1 MAWSVGRATWVA
13 ALSDPEIAQQVG
25 TRTFDRGVGYAA
37 EARVRSIATRPD
49 GLMLLGTIEGSG
61 SETYQTI
68 IEARPHPKG
77 RSHLWSGRC
86 SCPVGTDCKHTV
98 ALLLVARDIANGI
111 VPERPRSSVEGDG
124 DGEGERDG
132 PDHGAAAVPGQG
144 VTGERSGLRE
154 VHWAEL
160 LGHVKPRPAPS
171 SAEARPRPEPRGDL
185 MPAGLFVDTIYRDS
199 RGARGSRAA
208 GRPGGLP
215 EPGYGLRP
223 TRRTRAG
230 ARHRTLSW
238 HDAQPQWRAGIR
250 LLPEHE
256 RILSRIHDATRQGS
270 GSTTYFTPVPPIALD
285 ASPDIWPLLIEALDA
300 GVEIMPGE
308 GVVGPVRVAR
318 EPATLTLSVLRAD
331 DGSGDLV
338 LRVLTEGL
346 PDVEGEILH
355 LGDPVHGIAVAGDD
369 GSLTLVP
376 LDQDL
381 ELGADAL
388 VQALVGMRVPAAERA
403 RFLGSTVPGLRQR
416 VRVRSQVPL
425 PAPEPDRA
433 ETRDTGQGLD
443 PGLGTASWLQPQV
456 TVHVKVGSDV
466 PGEVRL
472 DLGYAYDGT
481 PRPFT
486 TQRFGGVLGG
496 RDRDAELEALR
507 AASSLAELPGAT
519 RGDRDGPYALVPRL
533 VLGGLAA
540 AMFVPDVLPALEA
553 DPHVTVEID
562 GELPDYEEVTSAPI
576 VHLGAVDRSAAGLA
590 LADPERDDAEWGD
603 GESDNTEWDNT
614 EWGSGL
620 PGVPT
625 PREGGRPA
633 SGPAG
638 AAGSVESGDWFDLH
652 VTIEVEGE
660 EVPFEPLFG
669 ALARGEEVMF
679 LDSGSWFRLDRPEL
693 HRLRALID
701 EARELADP
709 ESGGLRL
716 SAHHADLWDELVA
729 LGVVDEQSARWA
741 ANVEALGSLDE
752 GTVAEVPPDL
762 RATLRPYQLDGFR
775 WLARLW
781 DAHIGGILADD
792 MGLGKTMQVIATIA
806 RAHDRGEVGGAGV
819 PVLVL
824 SPTIVVGSW
833 LGELA
838 TFAPHLPVVAVTAT
852 ERKRGV
858 PLAAA
863 IAGAEVVV
871 TSYAVLR
878 LDDAAF
884 HSVRWAGVVLDEA
897 QFVKNR
903 QAKTHVAVRRLGAPF
918 TIAVTGTPLENSL
931 MDLWSLLSLTAPG
944 LYPRPDVFTK
954 NYRKPIESGE
964 RPELL
969 DLLRRRIRP
978 LMLRRTKEQVALDLP
993 SKQIQVVPLEPH
1005 PVHRNIYDRH
1015 LQRERQR
1022 VLGLLED
1029 PESNRVAILAALTR
1043 LRQLALDPALV
1054 DPAHADKATPA
1065 KVDFLVDQ
1073 LRELAAEGHRAL
1085 VFSQFTGFLRGVEAA
1100 LARAGLHTAYLD
1112 GSTTDRQAVVDDFR
1126 QGDAVAFLISLKAGG
1141 FGLTLTE
1148 ADYVFVLDPWW
1159 NPAAEAQAIDRAHR
1173 IGQSRPVTVYRLVSS
1188 GTMEE
1193 KVVALQERK
1202 RDLFQR
1208 VVDDGG
1214 SLSGAIT
1221 SDDVRDLL
1229 GLG

>member
-1 MAWSVGRATWVA
+1 MAWSVGRASWVA
-13 ALSDPEIAQQVG
+13 ALTDPEIAQQVG

-37 EARVRSIATRPD
+37 EARVRSIASRPD

-111 VPERPRSSVEGDG
+111 EPRRPSAPGDDDALAAG
-124 DGEGERDG
+124 
-132 PDHGAAAVPGQG
+132 GAPGSPALPLTGQG
-144 VTGERSGLRE
+144 PRLGE
-154 VHWAEL
+154 VHWTEV
-160 LGHVKPRPAPS
+160 LGHVKPRPAPTS
-171 SAEARPRPEPRGDL
+171 PEARARPEPRGDL
-185 MPAGLFVDTIYRDS
+185 MPAGLFVDTIYREP
-199 RGARGSRAA
+199 RGGRGPGTARAT
-208 GRPGGLP
+208 GRSSGLAGLP
-215 EPGYGLRP
+215 VPGYGLRP
-223 TRRTRAG
+223 TRWTRAG
-230 ARHRTLSW
+230 AWHRTLSW
-238 HDAQPQWRAGIR
+238 HDALPQWRAGIR

-256 RILSRIHDATRQGS
+256 RILSRIHDATRHGS
-270 GSTTYFTPVPPIALD
+270 GSTTYFTPVPPISLD

-308 GVVGPVRVAR
+308 GVVGPVHVAR
-318 EPATLTLSVLRAD
+318 EPATLTLAVLRAD

-338 LRVLTEGL
+338 LRVVTEGL
-346 PDVEGEILH
+346 PDVQGEVLH

-381 ELGADAL
+381 ELGSEAL

-403 RFLGSTVPGLRQR
+403 RFLGGAVPGLRQR

-425 PAPEPDRA
+425 PAPEPGAGPAHGVGPPAGLWEGAD
-433 ETRDTGQGLD
+433 DTGGAGSGG
-443 PGLGTASWLQPQV
+443 PAASGWQPPAV
-456 TVHVKVGSDV
+456 TVHVRVGSDM

-486 TQRFGGVLGG
+486 TQRFGGALGG

-507 AASSLAELPGAT
+507 AASSLDELPGAT
-519 RGDRDGPYALVPRL
+519 RGDRDGLYALAPQV
-533 VLGGLAA
+533 VLRGLAA
-540 AMFVPDVLPALEA
+540 ATFVPDVLPVLEA

-562 GELPDYEEVTSAPI
+562 GELPDYEEVTSAPV
-576 VHLGAVDRSAAGLA
+576 VHLGAVDRVA
-590 LADPERDDAEWGD
+590 RDLG
-603 GESDNTEWDNT
+603 
-614 EWGSGL
+614 GSGSDPSVPE
-620 PGVPT
+620 PGT
-625 PREGGRPA
+625 
-633 SGPAG
+633 SG
-638 AAGSVESGDWFDLH
+638 AGSRTSSGTPTSSDTGDWFDLH

-693 HRLRALID
+693 HRLRDLID

-741 ANVEALGSLDE
+741 TNVEALGSLDD
-752 GTVAEVPPDL
+752 GPLAEVPADL

-781 DAHIGGILADD
+781 DARIGGILADD

-806 RAHDRGEVGGAGV
+806 RAHDRGEVGGDAG
-819 PVLVL
+819 PVLVVA
-824 SPTIVVGSW
+824 PTTVVGTW

-858 PLAAA
+858 PLAVE
-863 IAGAEVVV
+863 IAGAEVVI

-884 HSVRWAGVVLDEA
+884 HAVRWSGVVLDEA

-903 QAKTHVAVRRLGAPF
+903 QAKTHVAVRKLGAPF

-954 NYRKPIESGE
+954 SYRKPIESGQ

-978 LMLRRTKEQVALDLP
+978 LMLRRTKEQVAIDLP
-993 SKQIQVVPLEPH
+993 PKQIQVLPLEPH
-1005 PVHRNIYDRH
+1005 PVHRHIYDRH

-1173 IGQSRPVTVYRLVSS
+1173 IGQSRPVTVYRLVSA
-1188 GTMEE
+1188 GTIEE
-1193 KVVALQERK
+1193 KVVALQDRK

>member
-1 MAWSVGRATWVA
+1 MRATSLTAATRVA
-13 ALSDPEIAQQVG
+13 A
-25 TRTFDRGVGYAA
+25 
-37 EARVRSIATRPD
+37 
-49 GLMLLGTIEGSG
+49 
-61 SETYQTI
+61 
-68 IEARPHPKG
+68 
-77 RSHLWSGRC
+77 
-86 SCPVGTDCKHTV
+86 
-98 ALLLVARDIANGI
+98 
-111 VPERPRSSVEGDG
+111 
-124 DGEGERDG
+124 
-132 PDHGAAAVPGQG
+132 GAAAG
-144 VTGERSGLRE
+144 
-154 VHWAEL
+154 
-160 LGHVKPRPAPS
+160 
-171 SAEARPRPEPRGDL
+171 GD
-185 MPAGLFVDTIYRDS
+185 
-199 RGARGSRAA
+199 
-208 GRPGGLP
+208 
-215 EPGYGLRP
+215 
-223 TRRTRAG
+223 AG
-230 ARHRTLSW
+230 AGS
-238 HDAQPQWRAGIR
+238 QPRR
-250 LLPEHE
+250 
-256 RILSRIHDATRQGS
+256 
-270 GSTTYFTPVPPIALD
+270 
-285 ASPDIWPLLIEALDA
+285 
-300 GVEIMPGE
+300 
-308 GVVGPVRVAR
+308 
-318 EPATLTLSVLRAD
+318 
-331 DGSGDLV
+331 
-338 LRVLTEGL
+338 
-346 PDVEGEILH
+346 
-355 LGDPVHGIAVAGDD
+355 
-369 GSLTLVP
+369 
-376 LDQDL
+376 
-381 ELGADAL
+381 
-388 VQALVGMRVPAAERA
+388 
-403 RFLGSTVPGLRQR
+403 
-416 VRVRSQVPL
+416 
-425 PAPEPDRA
+425 
-433 ETRDTGQGLD
+433 
-443 PGLGTASWLQPQV
+443 V
-456 TVHVKVGSDV
+456 TVHVRIGSDV

-507 AASSLAELPGAT
+507 SAGALAAVPGAT
-519 RGDRDGPYALVPRL
+519 RGDRDGPYALSPRITL
-533 VLGGLAA
+533 RGLAA
-540 AMFVPDVLPALEA
+540 ATFVPEVLPILEA
-553 DPHVTVEID
+553 DEWVTVEVD
-562 GELPDYEEVTSAPI
+562 GELPDHEEVTSAPI
-576 VHLGAVDRSAAGLA
+576 VRLGTTDSVPAQEASAGAVPRGAGE
-590 LADPERDDAEWGD
+590 P
-603 GESDNTEWDNT
+603 
-614 EWGSGL
+614 
-620 PGVPT
+620 
-625 PREGGRPA
+625 
-633 SGPAG
+633 
-638 AAGSVESGDWFDLH
+638 GDWFDLR
-652 VTIEVEGE
+652 VTVEVEGE
-660 EVPFEPLFG
+660 DVPFEPLFG

-693 HRLRALID
+693 HRLRALIE

-709 ESGGLRL
+709 DSGGLRL

-741 ANVEALGSLDE
+741 ANVEALGSLDD
-752 GTVAEVPPDL
+752 GPLAEVPPDL

-781 DAHIGGILADD
+781 DARIGGILADD

-806 RAHDRGEVGGAGV
+806 RAHDRGEVGGDAG
-819 PVLVL
+819 PVLVIA
-824 SPTIVVGSW
+824 PTSVVGTW

-838 TFAPHLPVVAVTAT
+838 TFAPHLPVAAVTAT
-852 ERKRGV
+852 ERKRGTS
-858 PLAAA
+858 LATA
-863 IAGAEVVV
+863 IAGAEVVI

-884 HSVRWAGVVLDEA
+884 HSVRWAGVVVDEA

-903 QAKTHVAVRRLGAPF
+903 QAKTHLAVRKLGAPF
-918 TIAVTGTPLENSL
+918 TVAVTGTPLENSL

-993 SKQIQVVPLEPH
+993 PKQIQVLPLEPH
-1005 PVHRNIYDRH
+1005 PVHRHIYDRH

-1054 DPAHADKATPA
+1054 DPTHAGKATPA

-1100 LARAGLHTAYLD
+1100 LARSGLHTTYLD

-1173 IGQSRPVTVYRLVSS
+1173 IGQSRPVTVYRLVSA
-1188 GTMEE
+1188 GTIEE
-1193 KVVALQERK
+1193 KVVALQDRK

-1221 SDDVRDLL
+1221 ADDVRDLL
-1229 GLG
+1229 GAV

>member
-25 TRTFDRGVGYAA
+25 SRTFDRGVAYAA

-77 RSHLWSGRC
+77 RAHLWSGRC

-98 ALLLVARDIANGI
+98 ALLLVARDVAHGI
-111 VPERPRSSVEGDG
+111 VPHRTGTGTGTGTGTDADADESAPDG
-124 DGEGERDG
+124 TSD
-132 PDHGAAAVPGQG
+132 PAP
-144 VTGERSGLRE
+144 TRSGQPSVPSE

-160 LGHVKPRPAPS
+160 LGHVRPRRATASPATP
-171 SAEARPRPEPRGDL
+171 ARPEPRGDL
-185 MPAGLFVDTIYRDS
+185 MPAGLFVDTIYREPRGGRGS
-199 RGARGSRAA
+199 SASRSPGRRGA
-208 GRPGGLP
+208 LP

-223 TRRTRAG
+223 TRWTRAG
-230 ARHRTLSW
+230 AWHRTLSW
-238 HDAQPQWRAGIR
+238 HDALPQWRAGIR

-256 RILSRIHDATRQGS
+256 RILSRIHDSTRHGS
-270 GSTTYFTPVPPIALD
+270 GSTTYFTAVPPISLD
-285 ASPDIWPLLIEALDA
+285 ASPDIWPLLVEAIEA
-300 GVEIMPGE
+300 GVEVMPGE
-308 GVVGPVRVAR
+308 GVVGPVHVAT
-318 EPATLTLSVLRAD
+318 EPATLTLGVVRAD

-338 LRVLTEGL
+338 LRVVVEGL
-346 PDVEGEILH
+346 PDSGGEVLH
-355 LGDPVHGIAVAGDD
+355 LGDPVHGIAVAAED

-381 ELGADAL
+381 ELGPEAL
-388 VQALVGMRVPAAERA
+388 TQAVTGMRVPAAERA
-403 RFLGSTVPGLRQR
+403 RFLGSTMPGLRQR

-425 PAPEPDRA
+425 PAPDVGDAPA
-433 ETRDTGQGLD
+433 TGESGGD
-443 PGLGTASWLQPQV
+443 GGSLGTEGWQPQRV

-472 DLGYAYDGT
+472 DLGYAYDGM

-507 AASSLAELPGAT
+507 AATALAEVPGAT
-519 RGDRDGPYALVPRL
+519 RGDRDGPYALSPRI
-533 VLGGLAA
+533 VLRGLAA
-540 AMFVPDVLPALEA
+540 ATFVPEVLQLLDA
-553 DPHVTVEID
+553 DPHVTVEVD
-562 GELPDYEEVTSAPI
+562 GDLPDYEEVTSAP
-576 VHLGAVDRSAAGLA
+576 VVRLGTTDS
-590 LADPERDDAEWGD
+590 
-603 GESDNTEWDNT
+603 
-614 EWGSGL
+614 
-620 PGVPT
+620 VPT
-625 PREGGRPA
+625 SA
-633 SGPAG
+633 PAG
-638 AAGSVESGDWFDLH
+638 GVLAAGSPPRRSAEPGDWFDLR

-660 EVPFEPLFG
+660 DVPFEPLFG

-741 ANVEALGSLDE
+741 ANVEALGSLDD
-752 GTVAEVPPDL
+752 GPLAEVPADL

-781 DAHIGGILADD
+781 DARIGGILADD
-792 MGLGKTMQVIATIA
+792 MGLGKTMQVIATLA
-806 RAHDRGEVGGAGV
+806 RAHDRGEVGGEAG
-819 PVLVL
+819 PVLVIA
-824 SPTIVVGSW
+824 PTSVVGTW

-858 PLAAA
+858 PLATVV
-863 IAGAEVVV
+863 AGAEVVV
-871 TSYAVLR
+871 TSYALLR

-884 HSVRWAGVVLDEA
+884 RSVRWAGVVLDEA

-903 QAKTHVAVRRLGAPF
+903 QAKTHLAVRRLGAPF
-918 TIAVTGTPLENSL
+918 TVAVTGTPLENSL

-954 NYRKPIESGE
+954 TYRKPIESGE

-993 SKQIQVVPLEPH
+993 PKQIQVLPLEPH
-1005 PVHRNIYDRH
+1005 PVHRHIYDRH

-1029 PESNRVAILAALTR
+1029 PESNRVAILTALTR

-1112 GSTTDRQAVVDDFR
+1112 GSTKDRQAVVDDFR

-1173 IGQSRPVTVYRLVSS
+1173 IGQSRPVTVYRLVSA
-1188 GTMEE
+1188 GTIEE
-1193 KVVALQERK
+1193 KVIALQERK

-1221 SDDVRDLL
+1221 ADDVRDLL
-1229 GLG
+1229 GAL

>member
-25 TRTFDRGVGYAA
+25 TRTFDRGVAYAA

-77 RSHLWSGRC
+77 RAHLWSGRC

-98 ALLLVARDIANGI
+98 ALLLVARDVAHGI
-111 VPERPRSSVEGDG
+111 LPQRPGSEGRDEAPP
-124 DGEGERDG
+124 EGEDG
-132 PDHGAAAVPGQG
+132 ARSPVGAPASTATAGG
-144 VTGERSGLRE
+144 E

-160 LGHVKPRPAPS
+160 LGHVRPRTATASPTTRA
-171 SAEARPRPEPRGDL
+171 RPEPRGDL
-185 MPAGLFVDTIYRDS
+185 MPAGLFVDTIYREPRGGRGS
-199 RGARGSRAA
+199 SGSRLARPRGA
-208 GRPGGLP
+208 LP

-223 TRRTRAG
+223 TRWTRAG
-230 ARHRTLSW
+230 AWHRTLSW
-238 HDAQPQWRAGIR
+238 HDALPQWRAGIR

-256 RILSRIHDATRQGS
+256 RILSRIHDATRHGS
-270 GSTTYFTPVPPIALD
+270 GSLTYFSAVPPISLD
-285 ASPDIWPLLIEALDA
+285 ASPDIWPLLVEAIEA
-300 GVEIMPGE
+300 GVEVMPGE
-308 GVVGPVRVAR
+308 GVVGPVHVAP
-318 EPATLTLSVLRAD
+318 EPATLTLGVMRAD

-338 LRVLTEGL
+338 LRVAVEGL
-346 PDVEGEILH
+346 PDSGGEVLH
-355 LGDPVHGIAVAGDD
+355 LGDPVHGIAVSTED

-381 ELGADAL
+381 ELGPEAL
-388 VQALVGMRVPAAERA
+388 AQAVTGMRVPAAERA
-403 RFLGSTVPGLRQR
+403 RFLGGAVPGLRQR

-425 PAPEPDRA
+425 PAPDAGDAGDAGPAAQSGAGSGVDGA
-433 ETRDTGQGLD
+433 GDS
-443 PGLGTASWLQPQV
+443 LGEEGWQPQRV
-456 TVHVKVGSDV
+456 TVHVKVGSDM

-507 AASSLAELPGAT
+507 AATALAEVPGAT
-519 RGDRDGPYALVPRL
+519 RGDRDGPYALSPRI
-533 VLGGLAA
+533 VLRGLAA
-540 AMFVPDVLPALEA
+540 ATFVPEVLPLLDA
-553 DPHVTVEID
+553 DPHITVEVD

-576 VHLGAVDRSAAGLA
+576 VRLGTTDSVPAAV
-590 LADPERDDAEWGD
+590 
-603 GESDNTEWDNT
+603 
-614 EWGSGL
+614 
-620 PGVPT
+620 VP
-625 PREGGRPA
+625 
-633 SGPAG
+633 
-638 AAGSVESGDWFDLH
+638 AAGSPPRRAAEPGDWFDLR

-660 EVPFEPLFG
+660 DVPFEPLFG

-741 ANVEALGSLDE
+741 ANVAALGSLDD
-752 GTVAEVPPDL
+752 GPLAEVPPDL

-781 DAHIGGILADD
+781 DARIGGILADD
-792 MGLGKTMQVIATIA
+792 MGLGKTMQVIATLA
-806 RAHDRGEVGGAGV
+806 RAHDRGEVGGDAG
-819 PVLVL
+819 PVLVIA
-824 SPTIVVGSW
+824 PTSVVGTW

-858 PLAAA
+858 PLATV
-863 IAGAEVVV
+863 IAGAEVVI

-903 QAKTHVAVRRLGAPF
+903 QAKTHLAVRRLGAPF
-918 TIAVTGTPLENSL
+918 TVAVTGTPLENSL

-954 NYRKPIESGE
+954 SYRKPIESGE

-993 SKQIQVVPLEPH
+993 PKQIQVLPLEPH
-1005 PVHRNIYDRH
+1005 PVHRHIYDRH

-1022 VLGLLED
+1022 VLGLLAD

-1054 DPAHADKATPA
+1054 DPAHAGKATPA

-1100 LARAGLHTAYLD
+1100 LAHAGLHTAYLD

-1173 IGQSRPVTVYRLVSS
+1173 IGQSRPVTVYRLVSA
-1188 GTMEE
+1188 GTIEE

-1221 SDDVRDLL
+1221 ADDVRDLL
-1229 GLG
+1229 GAV